1 MLGNHFVKNLF
12 LYHFLFFNSFKVQP
26 GEGNRAAFND
36 MRALSGGERSF
47 STVCFI
53 LSLWSIAESPFRCLD
68 EFDVYMVVLSFK
80 FCSLGEGRWVWIF
93 EWKQFSL

>member
-1 MLGNHFVKNLF
+1 MVANLF
-12 LYHFLFFNSFKVQP
+12 CKEINLFFSYTLFFVNSFKVQP
-26 GEGNRAAFND
+26 GEGNKAAFND

-68 EFDVYMVVLSFK
+68 EFDVYMVVLTFK
-80 FCSLGEGRWVWIF
+80 FSNFLFV
-93 EWKQFSL
+93 